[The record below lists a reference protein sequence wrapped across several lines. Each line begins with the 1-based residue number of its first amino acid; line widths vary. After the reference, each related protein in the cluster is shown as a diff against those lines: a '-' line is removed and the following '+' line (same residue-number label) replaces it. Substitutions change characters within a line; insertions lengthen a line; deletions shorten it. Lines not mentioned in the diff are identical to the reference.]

1 MKTTSSRSPGS
12 VPMPYLPKLRLNRT
26 RTCSSDSGCDVVCD
40 SPDLTAAIMEDCIQ
54 TWEVRLEGVV
64 GQEMERAK
72 EVTNWAKEALRH
84 AAEDET
90 KRQEVLENWRS
101 QLEAIMEFTKDLI
114 ECVNND
120 TKEVMYDSMGLSSA
134 HESTSTIQ
142 EEEDEDKEEEIM
154 QLFLLS
160 AMGQNKKG
168 QKRGKEGNKNFMKE
182 FISIYKKNGKSF
194 KNSRKANKEVQTA
207 YSKIKRQES
216 LAKRRISLEETKL
229 NDDFHTKDDFTFSQK
244 MFDSVLDS
252 TEIFSDWH
260 WNLNE
265 KENYENIFSEW
276 LWNLEI
282 EGNLKLNYYDDLEVK
297 HDWNEF
303 NFWKVTDPSKNVKIE
318 LDSGILADSEDDKVW
333 TNCKFWQ
340 TTDDNENIAHS
351 LVDNIIEEDGNKDVI
366 NFWDENTANL
376 SILES
381 LLDDNENRSLDET
394 CNVVEFIWEA
404 KDAVMSL
411 MEMENSEERKPVCD
425 NLGYIWKDLETNTL
439 ILDQAPKDRL
449 QTSISNLIIPQE
461 YESEDDDWTN
471 WSFWNEFG
479 TIPDILDAYDQSF
492 KNIQRKQNDSD
503 LNIQAIFWNISL
515 GERRLSDVNY
525 FESMSPHD
533 SIKTKEAKNTPKD
546 PVNIFKTFKH
556 VFTVPKE
563 LSKTIIEVKQ
573 GEENHL
579 FEDMEDVYADW
590 ASITLFDERCEK
602 KRQIRGR
609 KKERNS
615 SGSNKENLPKQ
626 SLGHRRPGTPTIHTV
641 TKTTPTKLFDFN
653 TCWIETKVPKKERK
667 TAHVWKN
674 ARSQKRLKNKIYAK
688 QPRSIM

>member
-1 MKTTSSRSPGS
+1 
-12 VPMPYLPKLRLNRT
+12 
-26 RTCSSDSGCDVVCD
+26 
-40 SPDLTAAIMEDCIQ
+40 
-54 TWEVRLEGVV
+54 
-64 GQEMERAK
+64 
-72 EVTNWAKEALRH
+72 
-84 AAEDET
+84 
-90 KRQEVLENWRS
+90 
-101 QLEAIMEFTKDLI
+101 
-114 ECVNND
+114 
-120 TKEVMYDSMGLSSA
+120 MG
-134 HESTSTIQ
+134 
-142 EEEDEDKEEEIM
+142 
-154 QLFLLS
+154 
-160 AMGQNKKG
+160 
-168 QKRGKEGNKNFMKE
+168 
-182 FISIYKKNGKSF
+182 
-194 KNSRKANKEVQTA
+194 
-207 YSKIKRQES
+207 
-216 LAKRRISLEETKL
+216 
-229 NDDFHTKDDFTFSQK
+229 
-244 MFDSVLDS
+244 
-252 TEIFSDWH
+252 
-260 WNLNE
+260 
-265 KENYENIFSEW
+265 
-276 LWNLEI
+276 
-282 EGNLKLNYYDDLEVK
+282 
-297 HDWNEF
+297 
-303 NFWKVTDPSKNVKIE
+303 
-318 LDSGILADSEDDKVW
+318 
-333 TNCKFWQ
+333 
-340 TTDDNENIAHS
+340 
-351 LVDNIIEEDGNKDVI
+351 VDNIIEEDGNKDVL

-425 NLGYIWKDLETNTL
+425 NLGYIWEAKDAVMSLMEMDNSEERKPVCDNLGYIWKDLETNTL
-439 ILDQAPKDRL
+439 ILDQAHKDRL

-492 KNIQRKQNDSD
+492 KNIQKQNDSD
-503 LNIQAIFWNISL
+503 LNIKAIFWKISL

-533 SIKTKEAKNTPKD
+533 SIKTKEANNTPKD

-590 ASITLFDERCEK
+590 ASIILFDERCEK

-615 SGSNKENLPKQ
+615 SGSNKANLPKQ

-667 TAHVWKN
+667 TAHIWKN
-674 ARSQKRLKNKIYAK
+674 ARNQKRQKNKIYAK